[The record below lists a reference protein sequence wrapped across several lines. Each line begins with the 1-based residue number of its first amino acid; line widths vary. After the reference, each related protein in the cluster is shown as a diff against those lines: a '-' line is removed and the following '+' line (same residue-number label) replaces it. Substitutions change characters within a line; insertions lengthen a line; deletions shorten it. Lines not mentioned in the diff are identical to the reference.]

1 MDNLMSLNVYNFIYF
16 VIFVKLWGLF
26 WGWFCFVF
34 EFFNGEIIKVIY
46 GIGNV
51 CREVFWF
58 FYV

>member
-1 MDNLMSLNVYNFIYF
+1 MSLNVYNFIYF